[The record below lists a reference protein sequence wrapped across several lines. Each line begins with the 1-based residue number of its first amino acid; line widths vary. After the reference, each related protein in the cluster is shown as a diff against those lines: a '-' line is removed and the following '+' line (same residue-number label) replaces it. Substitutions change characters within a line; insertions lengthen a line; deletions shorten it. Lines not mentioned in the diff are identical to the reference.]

1 MSVKYWLFKSEPS
14 SFSIDDLA
22 KKPKSTEGWDGV
34 RNYQARNLLRDDIK
48 VGDGV
53 LFYHSSVV
61 PPGIAGICE
70 VVSEAY
76 PDRTALDSSNDHFD
90 PKSSEDDIR
99 WYMLDIQLKTKFT
112 RLIGLPELKQTTGL
126 EKMMVCRRGMR
137 LSIQPVSKKE
147 WQIIQRLAD
156 SAAG

>member
-1 MSVKYWLFKSEPS
+1 MPINYWLFKSEPS
-14 SFSIDDLA
+14 CFSIDDLA
-22 KKPKSTEGWDGV
+22 KKSKSTEGWDGV

-70 VVSEAY
+70 VISEPY
-76 PDRTALDSSNDHFD
+76 PDRTALDPTNDHFD

-99 WYMLDIQLKTKFT
+99 WYMLDIQLKEKFP
-112 RLIGLPELKQTTGL
+112 RLISLTELKQTAGL
-126 EKMMVCRRGMR
+126 EDIMVCRRGMR
-137 LSIQPVSKKE
+137 LSIQPVTPKE
-147 WQIIQRLAD
+147 WQVIQRLAD
-156 SAAG
+156 SAVG